1 MAALYFF
8 YGLSFF
14 VLGLVLLIRDVPV
27 SLRGLRLPLRLF
39 GLFGLLHAINEWL
52 VMAKFSTLPETIPAL
67 APLISF
73 FGGFSFLILLYS
85 GYSFI
90 VPNHLRT
97 NRIYTIPLILSSLL
111 WGGAYL
117 GSLQGIWSFDSA
129 DLISRWV
136 LGAPGAFLTGL
147 GLIAIG
153 TKTALTFPHARAFNK
168 TIKLSSWR
176 FKTALNVAGG
186 ATIVYGLSTFL
197 GPHMDFVPA
206 SFINEE
212 NFTRLFGIP
221 VQGPRM
227 ALAFILALMMILW
240 PRSLQHIEL
249 EEMEMAIEAR
259 TKELSILNEN
269 LNHALKSAEK
279 ANKAKSDFLASMS
292 HELRTPL
299 NAILGFAQLIKI
311 DYKNPLSKR
320 QDESISHIVEGGQ
333 HLLELVNDILDLAR
347 IEADRI
353 DFSVDEINAAPIIQD
368 CLSLIEPLGQE
379 KDIHWEI
386 PNLNAQSI
394 DIRTDRV
401 RFKQILINLL
411 SNAVKYNKQGGAIRI
426 ALDIT
431 SSEFLKVSVVDTG
444 PGIPYEK
451 LSDVF
456 NMFQR
461 LESNP
466 MISQEGTGIGLTVS
480 KLLIDR
486 LGGRIGVESAIGKGS
501 TFWFELPLAA
511 NDEIIIWDDSYSIGI
526 DRIDKDHQ
534 NLILLLNK
542 TVHKSLPKTEI
553 NDIILDLI
561 RYTQYHFSRE
571 EALME
576 SINYPALAD
585 HREQHRR
592 FILKVEKMAGKW
604 FSQQNAETLAEL
616 RRLLKKWLIE
626 HICKSDSEI
635 GAFIQSTE
643 DEKPPLLALEESG
656 NLSA

>member
-1 MAALYFF
+1 
-8 YGLSFF
+8 
-14 VLGLVLLIRDVPV
+14 
-27 SLRGLRLPLRLF
+27 
-39 GLFGLLHAINEWL
+39 
-52 VMAKFSTLPETIPAL
+52 MAKFSTLPETIPAL